1 MSHFDLFSQVAQ
13 HSQHDKSKRKF
24 PSDDRHHPS
33 TSSYGKVLP
42 MKVLAAGYSLF
53 SSALMLTEASAKNL
67 PPESTQKAIIDKFQ
81 TAPNR
86 RSHSSEVGH
95 RCRLG
100 GGPLTCLLTQ
110 PPISCVGTII
120 WIYGKVKKQPILEM
134 VDRFDNFGRQKHC
147 CRSWRS
153 IFCPA
158 IGPVGTDCDR
168 IRILSGDL
176 SASSPTYIYWGVGN
190 CLVV

>member
-1 MSHFDLFSQVAQ
+1 MRYLLTGFLCIF
-13 HSQHDKSKRKF
+13 
-24 PSDDRHHPS
+24 
-33 TSSYGKVLP
+33 L
-42 MKVLAAGYSLF
+42 
-53 SSALMLTEASAKNL
+53 ALMSGEAVQKNRL
-67 PPESTQKAIIDKFQ
+67 EKATQKAIIDKFQ

-95 RCRLG
+95 RWRLG
-100 GGPLTCLLTQ
+100 GGPLTYLLTQ
-110 PPISCVGTII
+110 PPISYFGTIM
-120 WIYGKVKKQPILEM
+120 WMYGKVKKQPILEM

-158 IGPVGTDCDR
+158 IGPIGTDCDR

-176 SASSPTYIYWGVGN
+176 SASSPTCIYWGVGN